1 MAFCARCGA
10 ALPTES
16 IYCWSCGSK
25 ISKDRLGIREEEFE
39 ISGSKLVDKVKDLIN
54 EGNVR
59 RIVIKQKGKTLLEIP
74 LTAVVVGAF
83 ISPILAA
90 VGALAA
96 LATDCTITVERTES
110 A

>member
-1 MAFCARCGA
+1 M
-10 ALPTES
+10 
-16 IYCWSCGSK
+16 K
-25 ISKDRLGIREEEFE
+25 ILKDRPGIKEEEFE
-39 ISGSKLVDKVKDLIN
+39 ISGSRLVEKVKELVE
-54 EGNVR
+54 EGNIR

-74 LTAVVVGAF
+74 LTAAVVGAF

-96 LATDCTITVERTES
+96 LVTDCTITVERAET

>member
-1 MAFCARCGA
+1 LAFCSRCGE

-16 IYCWSCGSK
+16 TYCWSCGLK
-25 ISKDRLGIREEEFE
+25 IQRDKPGIREEEFE
-39 ISGSKLVDKVKDLIN
+39 ISGSRLVEKVKELID
-54 EGNVR
+54 EGNIR
-59 RIVIKQKGKTLLEIP
+59 RIAIKQKGKTLLEIP

-96 LATDCTITVERTES
+96 LVTDCTITVERVEKV
-110 A
+110 